1 MVFGCFGSRNKF
13 ICFVFALIATLRSP
27 KKRSLLGVNEY
38 FEGKRNAEITL
49 LDNFLYYCLSISF
62 RAKAYAPSDIAVL
75 APIFENITPIR
86 FCGSYV
92 TSLSVP

>member
-1 MVFGCFGSRNKF
+1 MLWDFPSNDYIVSWSVLYNYIIGKEAVQHSVEQPL
-13 ICFVFALIATLRSP
+13 FV
-27 KKRSLLGVNEY
+27 
-38 FEGKRNAEITL
+38 EITL
-49 LDNFLYYCLSISF
+49 LDSFLYYCLSISLS
-62 RAKAYAPSDIAVL
+62 AKAYAPSDIAVL